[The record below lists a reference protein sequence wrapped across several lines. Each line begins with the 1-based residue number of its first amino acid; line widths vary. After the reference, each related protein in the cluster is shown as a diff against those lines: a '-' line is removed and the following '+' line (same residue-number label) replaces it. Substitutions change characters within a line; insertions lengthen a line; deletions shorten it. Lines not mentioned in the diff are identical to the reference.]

1 MQLIYFLIIFLTNI
15 VQIISGFAG
24 TMLAMPFSVRIIG
37 YEQSR
42 FILNLLGLLASI
54 YIVINNMR
62 NVDFKKTIKIIVIMF
77 LGIIVS
83 RFLNKNIQFDI
94 LMKLYGLLIIGV
106 AIYQFV
112 GKDININNFQ
122 GILILFISGVIHGLF
137 VSGGALLVIYASNVF
152 KSKDEFRSNLSLV
165 WVFLNTILLISMIQ
179 ENIIIDYGLTLKSI
193 IAMIIAFV
201 VGNWILP
208 KIDLKLFK
216 KITNVLLL
224 ITGLSIL
231 L

>member
-1 MQLIYFLIIFLTNI
+1 MKIIYLLIIFLTNI
-15 VQIISGFAG
+15 VQVVSGFAG

-54 YIVINNMR
+54 YIVINNIR
-62 NVDFKKTIKIIVIMF
+62 TVDLKKTIKIIAIML
-77 LGIIVS
+77 LGIMAS
-83 RFLNKNIQFDI
+83 RFLNDNLQLDI

-106 AIYQFV
+106 AIYQFI
-112 GKDININNFQ
+112 GKDINISNFQ

-137 VSGGALLVIYASNVF
+137 VSGGALLVIYASNIF

-165 WVFLNTILLISMIQ
+165 WVFLNIILLISMIQ
-179 ENIIIDYGLTLKSI
+179 DNVIVDYGLTLKSI

-201 VGNWILP
+201 AGNWILP
-208 KIDLKLFK
+208 KIDLKLFE

>member
-1 MQLIYFLIIFLTNI
+1 MKIIYLLIIFLTNI
-15 VQIISGFAG
+15 VQVVSGFAG

-42 FILNLLGLLASI
+42 FILNLLGLLAST
-54 YIVINNMR
+54 YIVINNIR
-62 NVDFKKTIKIIVIMF
+62 SVDFKKTIKIIIIMI
-77 LGIIVS
+77 LGIIAS
-83 RFLNKNIQFDI
+83 RFFNNNLQFDI

-112 GKDININNFQ
+112 GKDISISNLQ
-122 GILILFISGVIHGLF
+122 GILILFLSGVIHGLF
-137 VSGGALLVIYASNVF
+137 VSGGALLVIYASNIF

-165 WVFLNTILLISMIQ
+165 WVFLNTILLVSMIQ
-179 ENIIIDYGLTLKSI
+179 ENVIIDYGLTLKSI
-193 IAMIIAFV
+193 IAMIIAFF

-216 KITNVLLL
+216 KVTNVLLL

>member
-1 MQLIYFLIIFLTNI
+1 MKFIYLLIIFLTNI
-15 VQIISGFAG
+15 VQVVSGFAG
-24 TMLAMPFSVRIIG
+24 TMLAMPFSVKIIG

-54 YIVINNMR
+54 YIVINNIS
-62 NVDFKKTIKIIVIMF
+62 NVDFKKTIHIIVIMII
-77 LGIIVS
+77 GIIAS
-83 RFLNKNIQFDI
+83 RFLNNNIQFDT

-112 GKDININNFQ
+112 GKDINISNSR
-122 GILILFISGVIHGLF
+122 GVIILFLSGVIHGLF
-137 VSGGALLVIYASNVF
+137 VSGGALLVVYASNIF

-165 WVFLNTILLISMIQ
+165 WVFLNTILLASMIK
-179 ENIIIDYGLTLKSI
+179 ENIILDYGLTLQSI
-193 IAMIIAFV
+193 IAMIFAFI

>member
-15 VQIISGFAG
+15 VQVISGFAG

-54 YIVINNMR
+54 YIVINNIR

>member
-1 MQLIYFLIIFLTNI
+1 
-15 VQIISGFAG
+15 
-24 TMLAMPFSVRIIG
+24 MLAMPFSVKIIG

-54 YIVINNMR
+54 YIVINNIS
-62 NVDFKKTIKIIVIMF
+62 NVDFKKTIHIIVIMII
-77 LGIIVS
+77 GIIAS
-83 RFLNKNIQFDI
+83 RFLNNNIQFDT

-112 GKDININNFQ
+112 GKDINISNSR
-122 GILILFISGVIHGLF
+122 GVIILFLSGVIHGLF
-137 VSGGALLVIYASNVF
+137 VSGGALLVVYASNIF

-165 WVFLNTILLISMIQ
+165 WVFLNTILLASMIK
-179 ENIIIDYGLTLKSI
+179 ENIILDYGLTLQSI
-193 IAMIIAFV
+193 IAMIFAFI

>member
-1 MQLIYFLIIFLTNI
+1 
-15 VQIISGFAG
+15 
-24 TMLAMPFSVRIIG
+24 MLAMPFSVKIIG

-54 YIVINNMR
+54 YIVINNIS
-62 NVDFKKTIKIIVIMF
+62 NVDFKKTIHIIVIMII
-77 LGIIVS
+77 GIIAS
-83 RFLNKNIQFDI
+83 RFLNNNIQFDT

-112 GKDININNFQ
+112 GKDINISNSQ
-122 GILILFISGVIHGLF
+122 GVIILFLSGVIHGLF
-137 VSGGALLVIYASNVF
+137 VSGGALLVVYASNIF

-165 WVFLNTILLISMIQ
+165 WVFLNTILLESMIK
-179 ENIIIDYGLTLKSI
+179 ENIILDYGLTLQSI
-193 IAMIIAFV
+193 IAMIFAFI

-216 KITNVLLL
+216 KITNILLL

>member
-15 VQIISGFAG
+15 VQVISGFAG

-54 YIVINNMR
+54 YIVINNIR

-94 LMKLYGLLIIGV
+94 LMKLYALLIIGV

>member
-1 MQLIYFLIIFLTNI
+1 MQLIYLLIIFLTNI
-15 VQIISGFAG
+15 VQVISGFAG

-37 YEQSR
+37 FEQSR

-54 YIVINNMR
+54 YIVINNIR

-216 KITNVLLL
+216 KIANVLLL